1 MTITRKDRRVRIGAR
16 VSGVAWLAIALVVA
30 ITPAGWS
37 DGHGKLHAPE
47 RLKKDARGYAE
58 YQQYCA
64 SCHGVWA
71 DGEGLLK
78 PVLTV
83 APTNLRT
90 LEQRHGSPF
99 PRERILEYIDG
110 RRPVIA
116 HGSREMPVWGRR
128 LDENV
133 DTSVPDMRKRSMMMV
148 IIDYLEAIQE
158 KG

>member
-1 MTITRKDRRVRIGAR
+1 MRWRR
-16 VSGVAWLAIALVVA
+16 
-30 ITPAGWS
+30 P
-37 DGHGKLHAPE
+37 
-47 RLKKDARGYAE
+47 
-58 YQQYCA
+58 
-64 SCHGVWA
+64 
-71 DGEGLLK
+71 
-78 PVLTV
+78 
-83 APTNLRT
+83 NLRT

-99 PRERILEYIDG
+99 KRERIVEYIDG
-110 RRPVIA
+110 RRPVVA